1 MFTRIEPTRRWMGGA
16 ADRGAFVSVSDH
28 QRSFARL
35 IAGASLAFFV
45 ATAPGAPVAAEGGD
59 LRLERLREMPAPASS
74 FAGNFLAAHVANESR
89 DAAAAAVFYRPLLAA
104 SPGNHALAENALV
117 AFLAA
122 GDMRY
127 AVQASEQVLEGDPD
141 NGLAQLALAV
151 AEIREGQFPQAR
163 ARLEQ
168 GGRGP
173 SADLTATLLRA
184 WSYAGSDMGDDALFT
199 VDRLAGEPGFE
210 LFRQYQGAL
219 IASFLNRQD
228 EARQRFSAAL
238 EMQPRALSIVDAY
251 ARFAARDGR
260 RDDALAA
267 YDAFIAAFQR
277 HPVATA
283 NRDALAAGEALPRP
297 VSSVNEGA
305 SEVLYALASIGGDGD
320 DLIALIYLNLALHL
334 APAHDMALMLLA
346 DYLRGPGQ
354 LPERMRGPDR
364 YAAAIDAYNRVPQS
378 SPLRRSADIEI
389 ALLLEQMDRK
399 EEAVAHLEAILER
412 DPSDIEAA
420 QALGSVQRM
429 RSNFEEAAESYTRAI
444 NLLEQPASSDWILF
458 FYRGAS
464 FERSGEWER
473 AEADLK
479 RALELIPETNARGR
493 AEVLNYIGYS
503 WIDQGMNLEEGYA
516 KIRQAIE
523 LAPDS
528 GHIIDSLGWAYYL
541 HGRYEEAVEQLE
553 RAVGLLPND
562 PVINDHL
569 GDAYWKVGRRLEARF
584 QWERALGNDPEPD
597 DRERIERKL
606 ESGLDAVEA
615 DERKADT
622 EAARPARRE
631 GG

>member
-1 MFTRIEPTRRWMGGA
+1 MAGVALFCLVFAAPDAPAQAEAEP
-16 ADRGAFVSVSDH
+16 
-28 QRSFARL
+28 
-35 IAGASLAFFV
+35 
-45 ATAPGAPVAAEGGD
+45 
-59 LRLERLREMPAPASS
+59 LRLETLREMPVPARS
-74 FAGNFLAAHVANESR
+74 FAGNFLAAHIANESR
-89 DAAAAAVFYRPLLAA
+89 DAAAAAVFFRPLLAA
-104 SPGNHALAENALV
+104 SPDNHALAENALV

-127 AVQASEQVLEGDPD
+127 AAQASEQVVQGDPE
-141 NGLAQLALAV
+141 NGLALLVLAV
-151 AEIREGQFPQAR
+151 ADIREGRFPQAR

-173 SADLTATLLRA
+173 AADLTATLLRA
-184 WSYAGSDMGDDALFT
+184 WSYAGSEMGDDALNT

-210 LFRQYQGAL
+210 LFRLYQGGL

-228 EARQRFSAAL
+228 EARERFAAAL
-238 EMQPRALSIVDAY
+238 ELQPRALSIVDAY

-267 YDAFIAAFQR
+267 YDGFIDAFQR

-283 NRDALAAGEALPRP
+283 NRAALAAGEALPRP

-346 DYLRGPGQ
+346 DHLRSVDQ
-354 LPERMRGPDR
+354 
-364 YAAAIDAYNRVPQS
+364 YAAAVEAYDRVPRS

-389 ALLLEQMDRK
+389 GMLLEQMDLK
-399 EEAVAHLEAILER
+399 EESVAHLEAILKR
-412 DPSDIEAA
+412 DPTDAEAA

-429 RSNFEEAAESYTRAI
+429 RRNFEAAVESYTVAI
-444 NLLEQPASSDWILF
+444 NLLDEPTSSDWVLF

-464 FERSGEWER
+464 FELSGEWEL

-516 KIRQAIE
+516 KIREAIE

-528 GHIIDSLGWAYYL
+528 GHIIDSLGWAYFL
-541 HGRYEEAVEQLE
+541 QGRYEEAVEQLE
-553 RAVGLLPND
+553 RAIGLLPND

-569 GDAYWKVGRRLEARF
+569 GDAYWKVGRKLEARF
-584 QWERALGNDPEPD
+584 QWERALANDPEPD
-597 DRERIERKL
+597 DRERIKRKL

-615 DERKADT
+615 AERKADS
-622 EAARPARRE
+622 EAAKPAGRE

>member
-1 MFTRIEPTRRWMGGA
+1 M
-16 ADRGAFVSVSDH
+16 SDH
-28 QRSFARL
+28 QHSFARL
-35 IAGASLAFFV
+35 MAGAALALIV
-45 ATAPGAPVAAEGGD
+45 VTAPGAPAQAEGGS
-59 LRLERLREMPAPASS
+59 LRLESIREMPAPARSL
-74 FAGNFLAAHVANESR
+74 AGNFLAAHVANESR
-89 DAAAAAVFYRPLLAA
+89 DAAAAAIFYRPLLAA
-104 SPGNHALAENALV
+104 SPGNHAMAEDALV

-127 AVQASEQVLEGDPD
+127 AVRAAEQVIEGDSE
-141 NGLAQLALAV
+141 NGLALLVLAV
-151 AEIREGQFPQAR
+151 ADIREGRFPQAR

-173 SADLTATLLRA
+173 AADLTATLLRA
-184 WSYAGSDMGDDALFT
+184 WSYAGSGMEDDALFT

-238 EMQPRALSIVDAY
+238 EMQPRALSIVDSY

-260 RDDALAA
+260 PDDALAA
-267 YDAFIAAFQR
+267 YDAFIEAFQR
-277 HPVATA
+277 HPVATK
-283 NRDALAAGEALPRP
+283 NRAALAAGEALPRP

-320 DLIALIYLNLALHL
+320 DLIAVIYLNLALHL

-346 DYLRGPGQ
+346 DHLRSSNQ
-354 LPERMRGPDR
+354 HANHLRNTSR
-364 YAAAIDAYNRVPQS
+364 YASAIDAYDRVPRS

-389 ALLLEQMDRK
+389 GALLEQMDRN
-399 EEAVAHLEAILER
+399 EEAVAHLQAILDR
-412 DPSDIEAA
+412 DPTDIEAA

-429 RSNFEEAAESYTRAI
+429 RRDFEAAAESYSLAI
-444 NLLEQPASSDWILF
+444 DQLDEPSSSDWILF

-523 LAPDS
+523 LAPES

-553 RAVGLLPND
+553 RAIALLPND

-569 GDAYWKVGRRLEARF
+569 GDAYWKVGRKLEARF
-584 QWERALGNDPEPD
+584 QWERALANDPEPD
-597 DRERIERKL
+597 DRARIERKL
-606 ESGLDAVEA
+606 EDGLDAVEA
-615 DERKADT
+615 AERKADS
-622 EAARPARRE
+622 EAASPASRE

>member
-1 MFTRIEPTRRWMGGA
+1 MAGVALFCLVFAAPDAPAQAEAEP
-16 ADRGAFVSVSDH
+16 
-28 QRSFARL
+28 
-35 IAGASLAFFV
+35 
-45 ATAPGAPVAAEGGD
+45 
-59 LRLERLREMPAPASS
+59 LRLETLREMPVPARS
-74 FAGNFLAAHVANESR
+74 FAGNFLAAHIANESR
-89 DAAAAAVFYRPLLAA
+89 DAAAAAVFFRPLLAA
-104 SPGNHALAENALV
+104 SPDNHALAENALV

-127 AVQASEQVLEGDPD
+127 AAQASEQVVQGDPE
-141 NGLAQLALAV
+141 NGLALLVLAV
-151 AEIREGQFPQAR
+151 ADIREGRFPQAR

-173 SADLTATLLRA
+173 AADLTATLLRA
-184 WSYAGSDMGDDALFT
+184 WSYAGSEMGDDALNT

-210 LFRQYQGAL
+210 LFRLYQGGL

-228 EARQRFSAAL
+228 EARERFAAAL
-238 EMQPRALSIVDAY
+238 ELQPRALSIVDAY

-267 YDAFIAAFQR
+267 YDGFIDAFQR

-283 NRDALAAGEALPRP
+283 NRAALAAGEALPRP

-346 DYLRGPGQ
+346 DHLRSVDQ
-354 LPERMRGPDR
+354 
-364 YAAAIDAYNRVPQS
+364 YAAAVEAYDRVPRS

-389 ALLLEQMDRK
+389 GMLLEQMDLK
-399 EEAVAHLEAILER
+399 EEAVAHLEAILKR
-412 DPSDIEAA
+412 DPTDAEAA

-429 RSNFEEAAESYTRAI
+429 RRNFEAAVESYTVAI
-444 NLLEQPASSDWILF
+444 NLLDEPTSSDWVLF

-464 FERSGEWER
+464 FERSGEWEL

-503 WIDQGMNLEEGYA
+503 WIDQGINLEEGYA
-516 KIRQAIE
+516 KIREAIE

-528 GHIIDSLGWAYYL
+528 GHIIDSLGWAYFL
-541 HGRYEEAVEQLE
+541 QGRYEEAVEQLE
-553 RAVGLLPND
+553 RAIGLLPND

-569 GDAYWKVGRRLEARF
+569 GDAYWKVGRKLEARF
-584 QWERALGNDPEPD
+584 QWERALANDPEPD
-597 DRERIERKL
+597 DRDRIKRKL

-615 DERKADT
+615 AERKADS
-622 EAARPARRE
+622 EAAKPAGRE

>member
-1 MFTRIEPTRRWMGGA
+1 MAGVALFCLVFAAPDAPAQAEAEP
-16 ADRGAFVSVSDH
+16 
-28 QRSFARL
+28 
-35 IAGASLAFFV
+35 
-45 ATAPGAPVAAEGGD
+45 
-59 LRLERLREMPAPASS
+59 LRLETLREMPVPARS
-74 FAGNFLAAHVANESR
+74 FAGNFLAAHIANESR
-89 DAAAAAVFYRPLLAA
+89 DAAAAAVFFRPLLAA
-104 SPGNHALAENALV
+104 SPDNHALAENALV

-127 AVQASEQVLEGDPD
+127 AAQASEQVVQGDPE
-141 NGLAQLALAV
+141 NGLALLVLAV
-151 AEIREGQFPQAR
+151 ADIREGRFPQAR

-173 SADLTATLLRA
+173 AADLTATLLRA
-184 WSYAGSDMGDDALFT
+184 WSYAGSEMGDDALNT

-210 LFRQYQGAL
+210 LFRLYQGGL

-228 EARQRFSAAL
+228 EARERFAAAL
-238 EMQPRALSIVDAY
+238 ELQPRALSIVDAY

-267 YDAFIAAFQR
+267 YDGFIDAFQR

-283 NRDALAAGEALPRP
+283 NRAALAAGEALPRP

-346 DYLRGPGQ
+346 DHLRSVDQ
-354 LPERMRGPDR
+354 
-364 YAAAIDAYNRVPQS
+364 YAAAVEAYDRVPRS

-389 ALLLEQMDRK
+389 GMLLEQMDLK
-399 EEAVAHLEAILER
+399 EEAVAHLEAILKR
-412 DPSDIEAA
+412 DPTDAEAA

-429 RSNFEEAAESYTRAI
+429 RRNFEAAVESYTVAI
-444 NLLEQPASSDWILF
+444 NLLDEPTSSDWVLF

-464 FERSGEWER
+464 FERSGEWEL

-516 KIRQAIE
+516 KIREAIE

-528 GHIIDSLGWAYYL
+528 GHIIDSLGWAYFL
-541 HGRYEEAVEQLE
+541 QGRYEEAVEQLE
-553 RAVGLLPND
+553 RAIGLLPND

-569 GDAYWKVGRRLEARF
+569 GDAYWKVGRKLEARF
-584 QWERALGNDPEPD
+584 QWERALANDPEPD
-597 DRERIERKL
+597 DRERIKRKL

-615 DERKADT
+615 AERKADS
-622 EAARPARRE
+622 EAAKPAGRE

>member
-1 MFTRIEPTRRWMGGA
+1 MALFYLVFAAPDAPAQAEAEP
-16 ADRGAFVSVSDH
+16 
-28 QRSFARL
+28 
-35 IAGASLAFFV
+35 
-45 ATAPGAPVAAEGGD
+45 
-59 LRLERLREMPAPASS
+59 LRLETLREMPVPARS
-74 FAGNFLAAHVANESR
+74 FAGNFLAAHIANESR
-89 DAAAAAVFYRPLLAA
+89 DAAAAAVFFRPLLAA
-104 SPGNHALAENALV
+104 SPDNHALAENALV

-127 AVQASEQVLEGDPD
+127 AAQASEQVVQGDPE
-141 NGLAQLALAV
+141 NGLALLVLAV
-151 AEIREGQFPQAR
+151 ADIREGRFPQAR

-173 SADLTATLLRA
+173 AADLTATLLRA
-184 WSYAGSDMGDDALFT
+184 WSYAGSEMGDDALNT

-210 LFRQYQGAL
+210 LFRLYQGGL

-228 EARQRFSAAL
+228 EARERFAAAL
-238 EMQPRALSIVDAY
+238 ELQPRALSIVDAY

-267 YDAFIAAFQR
+267 YDGFIDAFQR

-283 NRDALAAGEALPRP
+283 NRAALAAGEALPRP

-346 DYLRGPGQ
+346 DHLRSVDQ
-354 LPERMRGPDR
+354 
-364 YAAAIDAYNRVPQS
+364 YAAAVEAYDRVPRS

-389 ALLLEQMDRK
+389 GMLLEQMDLK
-399 EEAVAHLEAILER
+399 EEAVAHLQAILKR
-412 DPSDIEAA
+412 DPTDAEAA

-429 RSNFEEAAESYTRAI
+429 RRNFEAAVESYTVAI
-444 NLLEQPASSDWILF
+444 NLFDEPTSSDWVLF

-464 FERSGEWER
+464 FERSGEWEL

-516 KIRQAIE
+516 KIREAIE

-528 GHIIDSLGWAYYL
+528 GHIIDSLGWAYFL
-541 HGRYEEAVEQLE
+541 QGRYEEAVEQLE
-553 RAVGLLPND
+553 RAIGLLPND

-569 GDAYWKVGRRLEARF
+569 GDAYWKVGRKLEARF
-584 QWERALGNDPEPD
+584 QWERALANDPEPD
-597 DRERIERKL
+597 DRDRIKRKL

-615 DERKADT
+615 AERKADS
-622 EAARPARRE
+622 EAAKPAGRE